1 MNPYSDAAFVN
12 TITWTQTVGDT
23 GPVEYTVD
31 STGVSTK
38 GEGSPSHLWIICITK
53 AKSHVEGVYP
63 QSHVSNV
70 EDVDPLSRR
79 ITQ

>member
-12 TITWTQTVGDT
+12 SITWTQTVGDI

-38 GEGSPSHLWIICITK
+38 AW
-53 AKSHVEGVYP
+53 
-63 QSHVSNV
+63 
-70 EDVDPLSRR
+70 
-79 ITQ
+79 